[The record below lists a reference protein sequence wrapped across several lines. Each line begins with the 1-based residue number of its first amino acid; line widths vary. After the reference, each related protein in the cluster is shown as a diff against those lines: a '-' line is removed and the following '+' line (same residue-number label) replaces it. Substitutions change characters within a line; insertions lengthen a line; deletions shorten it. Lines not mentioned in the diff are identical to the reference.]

1 MKELEELKKDLRR
14 YQKPEKAKILGR
26 FFKTGPGEY
35 AEGDVFLGLKTAD
48 TRSVAKKYSELC
60 LSDISKL
67 LGSKIHEHRT
77 TAVMILNR
85 RFEKGDFKEKQKIYK
100 FYLKN
105 ISGIIV
111 VPLPL
116 LSFILMH
123 GTFVPGPLCPF
134 LSRINLARRAVP
146 LPMLRCF

>member
-1 MKELEELKKDLRR
+1 MILQELKKDLRR
-14 YQKPEKAKILGR
+14 CQKPEKAKILGR

-48 TRSVAKKYSELC
+48 ARSIAKKYSELC

-67 LGSKIHEHRT
+67 LGSKIHEHRA

-85 RFEKGDFKEKQKIYK
+85 RFEKGDFKEKEKIYK

-105 ISGIIV
+105 ISGINNWDLPSRCRSCV
-111 VPLPL
+111 VF
-116 LSFILMH
+116 SI
-123 GTFVPGPLCPF
+123 TF
-134 LSRINLARRAVP
+134 S
-146 LPMLRCF
+146 